1 MASHATI
8 PRGTL
13 KAVVRAPRCHE
24 GDPLEM
30 PLVHPLHQNPRGG
43 IGASTISAVG
53 TRACTAVAT
62 PVMAV
67 PSPPLAPALAS
78 DAEHF
83 CSGNGGAVSVPSV
96 AGGDRQKWQLVLQQW
111 PTHHFD
117 DGVCGIGT
125 FGPGPGPGLRLPV
138 ATDSS
143 GSLFYSNGRPITLMM
158 GSTVLSES
166 APDMSAVSMQTP
178 MLTPVSSQFRT
189 LRRTFLTGVNSSSNI
204 EQALV
209 EMKDE
214 TLAAFA
220 VHQL

>member
-1 MASHATI
+1 M
-8 PRGTL
+8 
-13 KAVVRAPRCHE
+13 RAPRCHE

-96 AGGDRQKWQLVLQQW
+96 AGGD
-111 PTHHFD
+111 
-117 DGVCGIGT
+117 
-125 FGPGPGPGLRLPV
+125 
-138 ATDSS
+138 SS

-209 EMKDE
+209 EMRDE

>member
-117 DGVCGIGT
+117 DGVNCAVRICT
-125 FGPGPGPGLRLPV
+125 RHV
-138 ATDSS
+138 SSVDANSNVDSS
-143 GSLFYSNGRPITLMM
+143 FLSVPYTAPYLPYRCEFLF
-158 GSTVLSES
+158 E
-166 APDMSAVSMQTP
+166 
-178 MLTPVSSQFRT
+178 
-189 LRRTFLTGVNSSSNI
+189 
-204 EQALV
+204 
-209 EMKDE
+209 
-214 TLAAFA
+214 
-220 VHQL
+220 H

>member
-1 MASHATI
+1 
-8 PRGTL
+8 
-13 KAVVRAPRCHE
+13 
-24 GDPLEM
+24 M

-96 AGGDRQKWQLVLQQW
+96 AGGD
-111 PTHHFD
+111 
-117 DGVCGIGT
+117 
-125 FGPGPGPGLRLPV
+125 
-138 ATDSS
+138 SS
-143 GSLFYSNGRPITLMM
+143 GSLFYTNGRPITLMM

-166 APDMSAVSMQTP
+166 APDMSAVSMQAP
-178 MLTPVSSQFRT
+178 MLTPVSLSRAIQRICMMSRMGCLKAVKMILLAGLCHRLPFQKERFKRAMRTRQMDRLRMASAMFKQMAPLRTARIRQSPLNLRGSASWRT
-189 LRRTFLTGVNSSSNI
+189 L
-204 EQALV
+204 
-209 EMKDE
+209 
-214 TLAAFA
+214 LA
-220 VHQL
+220 

>member
-1 MASHATI
+1 
-8 PRGTL
+8 
-13 KAVVRAPRCHE
+13 
-24 GDPLEM
+24 M

-96 AGGDRQKWQLVLQQW
+96 AGGDRQQWQLVLQQW

-117 DGVCGIGT
+117 D
-125 FGPGPGPGLRLPV
+125 R
-138 ATDSS
+138 
-143 GSLFYSNGRPITLMM
+143 
-158 GSTVLSES
+158 STVLSES

>member
-1 MASHATI
+1 MKCHWS
-8 PRGTL
+8 TL
-13 KAVVRAPRCHE
+13 CIKTLVVVLARQRS
-24 GDPLEM
+24 
-30 PLVHPLHQNPRGG
+30 R
-43 IGASTISAVG
+43 
-53 TRACTAVAT
+53 
-62 PVMAV
+62 
-67 PSPPLAPALAS
+67 PLAP
-78 DAEHF
+78 
-83 CSGNGGAVSVPSV
+83 VP
-96 AGGDRQKWQLVLQQW
+96 APQLPLQSW
-111 PTHHFD
+111 LCHHHRWHLLWLQMRNTSAAAM
-117 DGVCGIGT
+117 GVRYRY
-125 FGPGPGPGLRLPV
+125 LRLPV
-138 ATDSS
+138 ATDRS